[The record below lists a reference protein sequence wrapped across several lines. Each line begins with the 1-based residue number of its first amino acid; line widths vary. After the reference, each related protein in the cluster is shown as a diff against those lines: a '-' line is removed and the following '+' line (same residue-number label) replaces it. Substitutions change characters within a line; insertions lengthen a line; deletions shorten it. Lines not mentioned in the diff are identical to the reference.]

1 MNSSRSWKKCEPPDS
16 RPGRSPTASLA
27 LVLGPVRPAPTTRV
41 EGYASRAVA
50 ARAPASLARRRQ
62 LRSRENQFRSHAA
75 TPPAGDRSSL
85 LRWATLTLSIGR
97 GSMDRGAA
105 RATAQIPSR
114 CAPAANSSE
123 GRGSARAPPRHDRL
137 TRTSALSASRRCV
150 ARSPTWPSGRARC
163 PAAGIAEARMPQE
176 QRARVTHRA
185 VAAMKISRVRA
196 RKRSRHTPSAS
207 LVKQRSTRTS
217 G

>member
-1 MNSSRSWKKCEPPDS
+1 MKSSERSERRRSLRETYNNQKRKTSGTKPYGPQSAFTASVCDQTRWGARCEPPDS

-41 EGYASRAVA
+41 EGYESREVA

-123 GRGSARAPPRHDRL
+123 GRGSARLRTLRAFRPSPPHPSMHPPSPPSPPSPPHPPRRRAPP
-137 TRTSALSASRRCV
+137 S
-150 ARSPTWPSGRARC
+150 
-163 PAAGIAEARMPQE
+163 Q
-176 QRARVTHRA
+176 
-185 VAAMKISRVRA
+185 
-196 RKRSRHTPSAS
+196 
-207 LVKQRSTRTS
+207 
-217 G
+217 